1 MATIEASQEGTY
13 LLGVALAALLL
24 GVFEAPRALMSVAAI
39 TCVAALVGYQL
50 LERDDT
56 ATASGETDRFDTA
69 AETIA
74 VVRPSPHGLG
84 AGPWPHWMPPTAQ
97 PWTVSRRGPVAR
109 LEAYWPLVN
118 SDWDAIIRELS
129 VAVDEGARA
138 VVLPT
143 KLPPGSRVA
152 SRALD
157 ELWATLLEMS
167 VTVTRSGESAGSLTP

>member
-1 MATIEASQEGTY
+1 
-13 LLGVALAALLL
+13 
-24 GVFEAPRALMSVAAI
+24 
-39 TCVAALVGYQL
+39 
-50 LERDDT
+50 
-56 ATASGETDRFDTA
+56 
-69 AETIA
+69 
-74 VVRPSPHGLG
+74 
-84 AGPWPHWMPPTAQ
+84 
-97 PWTVSRRGPVAR
+97 